1 MSCYLDTSALAKWYL
16 PEPRSDEFEAFV
28 HSQSLLL
35 ISHLSICEMRSL
47 LARRR
52 RMGDLTEEE
61 EKVVWNAFLKDRA
74 DGVFIILPMGDAHLL
89 AATELIGQLTDCSLR
104 TLDALHLAIASQA
117 EAGSIASADKVML
130 RAAKTMGLAVH
141 DFS

>member
-16 PEPRSDEFEAFV
+16 PEPRSEEFEAFV
-28 HSQSLLL
+28 LQQPLLL
-35 ISHLSICEMRSL
+35 ISHLTICEMRSL

-52 RMGDLTEEE
+52 RMGDLDTEEE
-61 EKVVWNAFLKDRA
+61 DAVWNTFLKDRA

-89 AATELIGQLTDCSLR
+89 AATELIGKLMDCPLR
-104 TLDALHLAIASQA
+104 TLDALHLTIASQA
-117 EAGSIASADKVML
+117 GATSVASADKVML
-130 RAAKTMGLAVH
+130 RAARSLQLAVH

>member
-28 HSQSLLL
+28 HNQPLLL
-35 ISHLSICEMRSL
+35 ISHLTICEMRSL

-52 RMGDLTEEE
+52 RMGDLTETE
-61 EKVVWNAFLKDRA
+61 EKAVWDAFLKDRA

-89 AATELIGQLTDCSLR
+89 AATELIDQLADCSLR

-117 EAGSIASADKVML
+117 GATGIASADKVML
-130 RAAKTMGLAVH
+130 HAARAMRLAVH